1 MPNLNDRR
9 LHFFT
14 TLFVTGSA
22 AMSGGCVF
30 ESAFA
35 REVRQTRLQVEALEQ
50 RVGRLEAGVA
60 GSAGAVQSGA
70 LAVAA
75 AGSDAAY
82 ATGSTVAGSAGR
94 AARGGFAF
102 PPIFSRNALG
112 KLARGFV
119 NTVTGWVEI
128 PKRMHETTV
137 TSGVG
142 AGLTFGLLRGV
153 GYGFVRTLAGVYEV
167 VTFPF
172 PAPPDY
178 RPVMQPEYVFTSDT
192 PA

>member
-1 MPNLNDRR
+1 MNDLNDPQLR
-9 LHFFT
+9 LLAILLT
-14 TLFVTGSA
+14 VGAS
-22 AMSGGCVF
+22 AMSSGCVF

-50 RVGRLEAGVA
+50 RVGRLEAGA
-60 GSAGAVQSGA
+60 PGSSGA
-70 LAVAA
+70 ASSGELVVAS
-75 AGSDAAY
+75 GSEAAY
-82 ATGSTVAGSAGR
+82 AGGSSIAGSAGR

-128 PKRMHETTV
+128 PKRMQETTAA
-137 TSGVG
+137 SGVG

-178 RPVMQPEYVFTSDT
+178 RPVMQPEYVFTSD
-192 PA
+192 ASS